1 MSQELEM
8 RITAKVDEAL
18 AAVRELG
25 DQTAEAMGRV
35 EEANERVAKA
45 QESAVASARNLAT
58 GFSGVLTAGFNLYMG
73 LDRIEKAQ
81 YAASR
86 ASYQLEVAQKALE
99 EAQRKYNEA
108 VAKYGPESEKAQEA
122 AKNLALAQ
130 EKYQLAAERAQIMQ
144 NNVNQTVTQFA
155 LSVVPTVITMIDSG
169 VKAFQSF
176 HAAIDM
182 VNKVTAFLAANP
194 IMAAIMA
201 IGLLVGA
208 LITAYQTCEPFR
220 NAVNAI
226 GQALYNFL
234 KPAIDAI
241 CGALTWFWDNVLKPL
256 CQLHSL
262 RFGRQHKHVG
272 SAAFK
277 SLLGR
282 LGRVLSLAI
291 SGFWNT
297 YMWSAL
303 SKRTL
308 DLLVSGFWNRPS
320 LQFHP
325 TYGWMNI

>member
-1 MSQELEM
+1 
-8 RITAKVDEAL
+8 
-18 AAVRELG
+18 
-25 DQTAEAMGRV
+25 
-35 EEANERVAKA
+35 
-45 QESAVASARNLAT
+45 
-58 GFSGVLTAGFNLYMG
+58 MG

-144 NNVNQTVTQFA
+144 NNVNQTVMQFA
-155 LSVVPTVITMIDSG
+155 LSVVPTVITMVDSG

-220 NAVNAI
+220 NAVNAV

-241 CGALTWFWDNVLKPL
+241 CGALTWFWENILKPL
-256 CQLHSL
+256 ANFIVSVL
-262 RFGRQHKHVG
+262 VANINMW

-277 SLLGR
+277 ALGDAW
-282 LGRVLSLAI
+282 GAI
-291 SGFWNT
+291 CSCH
-297 YMWSAL
+297 
-303 SKRTL
+303 KRFL
-308 DLLVSGFWNRPS
+308 EHL
-320 LQFHP
+320 H
-325 TYGWMNI
+325 